1 MAKVI
6 KGKASQLPTIRSLT
20 HKEFKEMYARKI
32 SEAHM
37 MEAASA
43 GDIVLAAEKN
53 FARMDFFIKEV
64 YGDPNLEELDQN
76 VLNQLIRD
84 TIHITVNGATDEEK
98 N

>member
-1 MAKVI
+1 MVKVI
-6 KGKASQLPTIRSLT
+6 KGKTPKLPTVRSLT

-37 MEAASA
+37 MEAANA

-53 FARMDFFIKEV
+53 FARMEFFINEV